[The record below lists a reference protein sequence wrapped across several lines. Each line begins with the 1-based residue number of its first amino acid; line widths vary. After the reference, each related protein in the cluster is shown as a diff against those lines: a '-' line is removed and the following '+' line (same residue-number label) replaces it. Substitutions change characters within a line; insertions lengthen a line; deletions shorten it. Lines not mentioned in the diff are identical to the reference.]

1 MRTKRE
7 NPPADRQSRNVR
19 RPWAA
24 LLVAAVLLVPF
35 ARPAVAGGAEA
46 FIQSTADKVF
56 TSYTGEITDEQ
67 RAKAFREIL
76 TATFELR
83 TIARFTLGRYWRAA
97 SSGQRKEYRR
107 LFEDFLV
114 LAYANRFRDLGGV
127 KLRIASVRSINKR
140 DQLVQSE
147 VDPGG
152 GRPPIRIGWRVRET
166 AQGLRIVDV
175 IVDGISMSIT
185 QRDQFAAAIRSSGG
199 KIAGLL
205 AMLRDKTGPRQ

>member
-1 MRTKRE
+1 MKRK
-7 NPPADRQSRNVR
+7 NQPAGRRNRIVR
-19 RPWAA
+19 RAWAT
-24 LLVAAVLLVPF
+24 LLLAAVLLVP
-35 ARPAVAGGAEA
+35 AAPPAVAGEAEA
-46 FIQSTADKVF
+46 FIRSTADRVF
-56 TSYTGEITDEQ
+56 TSYAGETTDEQ
-67 RAKAFREIL
+67 RAKAFRDIL
-76 TATFELR
+76 TATFELK
-83 TIARFTLGRYWRAA
+83 TIARFTLGRYWRVA
-97 SSGQRKEYRR
+97 SSDQRKEYRR

-127 KLRIASVRSINKR
+127 KLRVTSVVRINKR

-166 AQGLRIVDV
+166 RHGNRIVDV
-175 IVDGISMSIT
+175 IVDGISMSVT

-199 KIAGLL
+199 KLDGLL

>member
-1 MRTKRE
+1 MKRK
-7 NPPADRQSRNVR
+7 NPPARRRNRILR
-19 RPWAA
+19 RPWAVLLATAA
-24 LLVAAVLLVPF
+24 LLVTAAP
-35 ARPAVAGGAEA
+35 PAVADGAEA
-46 FIQSTADKVF
+46 FIRSTADRVF
-56 TSYTGEITDEQ
+56 TSYTEEVTDEQ
-67 RAKAFREIL
+67 RAKAFRDIL

-83 TIARFTLGRYWRAA
+83 TIARFTLGRYWRVA
-97 SSGQRKEYRR
+97 SSDQRKEYRR

-127 KLRIASVRSINKR
+127 KLRVTSVVTISKR

-147 VDPGG
+147 IDPGS

-166 AQGLRIVDV
+166 RHGYRIVDV
-175 IVDGISMSIT
+175 IVDGISMSVT

-199 KIAGLL
+199 KVDGLL

>member
-1 MRTKRE
+1 MKRK
-7 NPPADRQSRNVR
+7 NPPARRRNRIVR

-24 LLVAAVLLVPF
+24 LLATAALLVTAAP
-35 ARPAVAGGAEA
+35 PAVADGAEA
-46 FIQSTADKVF
+46 FIQSTADRVF
-56 TSYTGEITDEQ
+56 TSYAEEITDEQ
-67 RAKAFREIL
+67 RAKAFRDIL
-76 TATFELR
+76 TATFELK
-83 TIARFTLGRYWRAA
+83 TIARFTLGRYWRVA
-97 SSGQRKEYRR
+97 SSDQRKEYRR

-127 KLRIASVRSINKR
+127 DLRVTSVVTISKR

-147 VDPGG
+147 VDPGS

-166 AQGLRIVDV
+166 RHGYRIVDV
-175 IVDGISMSIT
+175 IVDGISMSVT

-199 KIAGLL
+199 KVDGLL

>member
-1 MRTKRE
+1 MKRK
-7 NPPADRQSRNVR
+7 NPPANRRNRIVR
-19 RPWAA
+19 RAWAA
-24 LLVAAVLLVPF
+24 LLVAAALLVTAAPPAF
-35 ARPAVAGGAEA
+35 ADGAEA
-46 FIQSTADKVF
+46 FIQSTADRVF
-56 TSYTGEITDEQ
+56 TSYAGEITDEQ
-67 RAKAFREIL
+67 RAKAFRDIL

-83 TIARFTLGRYWRAA
+83 TIARFTLGRYWRVA
-97 SSGQRKEYRR
+97 SSDQRKEYRR

-127 KLRIASVRSINKR
+127 ELRVTSVVTISKR

-147 VDPGG
+147 VDPGS

-166 AQGLRIVDV
+166 RHGYRIVDV
-175 IVDGISMSIT
+175 IVDGISMSVT

-199 KIAGLL
+199 KIDGLL

>member
-1 MRTKRE
+1 MKRK
-7 NPPADRQSRNVR
+7 NPPAGRRNRIVR
-19 RPWAA
+19 CAWAA
-24 LLVAAVLLVPF
+24 LLVAAALLVP
-35 ARPAVAGGAEA
+35 AAPPAVAGGAEA
-46 FIQSTADKVF
+46 FIQSTADRVF
-56 TSYTGEITDEQ
+56 TSYAGEITDEQ
-67 RAKAFREIL
+67 RAKTFRDIL
-76 TATFELR
+76 TATFELK
-83 TIARFTLGRYWRAA
+83 TIARFTLGRYWRVA
-97 SSGQRKEYRR
+97 SSDQRKEYRR

-127 KLRIASVRSINKR
+127 KLRVASVVRINKR

-166 AQGLRIVDV
+166 RHGHRIVDV
-175 IVDGISMSIT
+175 IVDGISMSVT

-199 KIAGLL
+199 KLDGLL

>member
-1 MRTKRE
+1 MKRK
-7 NPPADRQSRNVR
+7 NPPARRRNRIVR

-24 LLVAAVLLVPF
+24 LLATAALLVTAAP
-35 ARPAVAGGAEA
+35 PAVADGAEA
-46 FIQSTADKVF
+46 FIQSTADRVF
-56 TSYTGEITDEQ
+56 TSYAEEVTDEQ
-67 RAKAFREIL
+67 RAKAFRDIL

-83 TIARFTLGRYWRAA
+83 TIARFTLGRYWRVA
-97 SSGQRKEYRR
+97 SSDQRKEYRR

-127 KLRIASVRSINKR
+127 KLRVTSVVTISKR

-147 VDPGG
+147 VDPGS

-166 AQGLRIVDV
+166 RHGYRIVDV
-175 IVDGISMSIT
+175 IVDGISMGIT

-199 KIAGLL
+199 KVDGLL